1 MSHLIVAVDTET
13 TGLPGRS
20 PAGSVR
26 IMQLGYVVLRLD
38 PATGKWARL
47 FEYDRLLRLDPG
59 TAVDPASQRI
69 HGLDA
74 ARCDAEGDTLEA
86 ALAGLVG
93 WLDPGP
99 SVSEPFSP
107 LLVGHN
113 LDFDL
118 GMLAQ
123 EARRLGREDWLR
135 ALGTVAT
142 ACTMEMGREV
152 CRLPRPFRASG
163 FKNPKLAELF
173 AHLFGGETGLGPL
186 RNLHS
191 AIVDAR
197 VCAACFLSLAKG
209 VRGSEARG
217 AVGLVDVDQL

>member
-26 IMQLGYVVLRLD
+26 IMQLGYVVLRFD
-38 PATGKWARL
+38 AATGQWARL

-74 ARCDAEGDTLEA
+74 ERCNAEGDTLEA

-93 WLDPGP
+93 WLGSSDLPP
-99 SVSEPFSP
+99 S

-113 LDFDL
+113 LDFDM

-135 ALGTVAT
+135 AIGTVAT

-152 CRLPRPFRASG
+152 CRLPRPFGASG
-163 FKNPKLAELF
+163 FKYPKLAELF
-173 AHLFGGETGLGPL
+173 AHLFGGKDAV

-197 VCAACFLSLAKG
+197 VCAACFLVMEKG
-209 VRGSEARG
+209 TSADDAGRIL
-217 AVGLVDVDQL
+217 GLQ